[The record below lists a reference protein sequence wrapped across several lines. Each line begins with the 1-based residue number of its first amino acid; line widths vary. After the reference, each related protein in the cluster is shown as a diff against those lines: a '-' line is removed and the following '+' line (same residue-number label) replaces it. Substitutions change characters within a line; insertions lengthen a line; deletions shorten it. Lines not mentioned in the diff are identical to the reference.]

1 MDIRG
6 RDASPSLLVDLRSC
20 YEGFAG
26 IPQEMRLLFAHLTDM
41 PFRRL
46 GGLASGI
53 HHRAPRERAPRS
65 TFEKVMQQTR
75 MIIAQDS
82 KRHPLPLAM
91 RLLPKRLRNRLL
103 YPFSALV
110 TAHRAETLDRPID
123 PELFEDYLWTR
134 LFDKTLPP
142 ERRDIIGRA
151 EFFATE
157 IGHENARHLA
167 MLPAPL
173 AKRLDCTGWDIFLAA
188 SVSPYAIP
196 PSTHMVVRYYDALP
210 LTSPHTIGDAWPHA
224 TSHGRMMERN
234 MAAGATF
241 VCDSEPVREDVLKL
255 FPEAESRVLTIPAL
269 LSADFRPEQAAWPAV
284 QEILVRRASAKS
296 AGTAA
301 PPAEGTRLVMAVS
314 TLEPRKNYMKL
325 FDAFEMAQQISK
337 QPMRLVIVANPGW
350 RSDAEMAALKQL
362 VRRGAAHH
370 LSAVPLP
377 ELRRLY
383 SAAHCVVCPSRAEGF
398 DYSGAEAM
406 ACGTPVIASDIPVH
420 RWVYGEAADYFDPY
434 SAEAMADLIA
444 QFAELP
450 ARGGHLA
457 QLGDSGLR
465 RARLYSPSVLMPRW
479 EELLMRLGRAP
490 GSAAAMPGTL
500 PSRDRGKRDAVVG
513 HN

>member
-1 MDIRG
+1 MNNEG
-6 RDASPSLLVDLRSC
+6 RDDTPSLLVDLRNC

-26 IPQEMRLLFAHLTDM
+26 IPQELRLLFAQFSKM

-53 HHRAPRERAPRS
+53 HHRAPREPAPRS
-65 TFEKVMQQTR
+65 PYESVMQQTR
-75 MIIAQDS
+75 MIIAQDT
-82 KRHPLPLAM
+82 KRHPLPIAM
-91 RLLPKRLRNRLL
+91 RLLPGSIRNRLR

-110 TAHRAETLDRPID
+110 TSHRAETLDRPID
-123 PELFEDYLWTR
+123 REIFEDYLWTR

-142 ERRDIIGRA
+142 ELRDMVQRA

-157 IGHENARHLA
+157 LGHENARHLA
-167 MLPAPL
+167 MLPKPF
-173 AKRLDCTGWDIFLAA
+173 AKRLDCAGWDVFFAA
-188 SVSPYAIP
+188 SVSPYSISP
-196 PSTHMVVRYYDALP
+196 GTRMVIRYYDALP

-224 TSHGRMMERN
+224 TSHGRMLARN
-234 MAAGATF
+234 MAFGATF
-241 VCDSEPVREDVLKL
+241 VCDSEPVRQDVLKL
-255 FPEAESRVLTIPAL
+255 FPEAASRVLTIPAL
-269 LSADFRPEQAAWPAV
+269 LSPEFQPERAAWSAI
-284 QEILVRRASAKS
+284 QKIIARRASPQSGGAP
-296 AGTAA
+296 

-325 FDAFEMAQQISK
+325 FDAFEMAQQLSG
-337 QPMRLVIVANPGW
+337 QRMRLVVVANAGW
-350 RSDAEMAALKQL
+350 RSDMEMAALKQL
-362 VRRGAAHH
+362 VKRGSAYH

-450 ARGGHLA
+450 ARDGHLA
-457 QLGDSGLR
+457 RLGETGLR
-465 RARLYSPSVLMPRW
+465 QAQLYSPATLMPRW
-479 EELLMRLGRAP
+479 QQVLMPMARGP
-490 GSAAAMPGTL
+490 GLKATPAAGAASA
-500 PSRDRGKRDAVVG
+500 R
-513 HN
+513 

>member
-1 MDIRG
+1 MNNQG
-6 RDASPSLLVDLRSC
+6 RDDAPSLLVDLRNC

-26 IPQEMRLLFAHLTDM
+26 IPQELRLLFDHFTEM
-41 PFRRL
+41 PFRRV

-53 HHRAPRERAPRS
+53 HHRAPREPAPTSAYER
-65 TFEKVMQQTR
+65 VMQQTR

-82 KRHPLPLAM
+82 QRHPLPLAM
-91 RLLPKRLRNRLL
+91 RLLPGRLRNRLR
-103 YPFSALV
+103 YPFSALI

-123 PELFEDYLWTR
+123 REIFEDYLWTR

-142 ERRDIIGRA
+142 KRRGMIGRA

-157 IGHENARHLA
+157 LGHENARHLA
-167 MLPAPL
+167 MLPKPF
-173 AKRLDCTGWDIFLAA
+173 AKRLDCDGWDVFFAA
-188 SVSPYAIP
+188 SVSPYQITA
-196 PSTHMVVRYYDALP
+196 STKMVIRYYDALP

-224 TSHGRMMERN
+224 TSHGRMLARN

-255 FPEAESRVLTIPAL
+255 FPEAEPRVLTIPAL
-269 LSADFRPEQAAWPAV
+269 LSAEFKPEKASWLAV
-284 QEILVRRASAKS
+284 QEILTRRASPQSGS
-296 AGTAA
+296 AP
-301 PPAEGTRLVMAVS
+301 PPAESTRLVMAVS

-325 FDAFEMAQQISK
+325 FDAFELAQQISGQK
-337 QPMRLVIVANPGW
+337 MRLVVVANAGW
-350 RSDAEMAALKQL
+350 RSDTEMAALKQL

-434 SAEAMADLIA
+434 DADAMADLIA
-444 QFAELP
+444 QFADLP
-450 ARGGHLA
+450 AREGHLA
-457 QLGDSGLR
+457 QLGDTGLR
-465 RARLYSPSVLMPRW
+465 QARLYSPTVLMPRW
-479 EELLMRLGRAP
+479 EELLMRLGRSP
-490 GSAAAMPGTL
+490 
-500 PSRDRGKRDAVVG
+500 R
-513 HN
+513 